1 MVCNSNLDTARP
13 QAQSENSLT
22 EVIMMQRG
30 VPLRSVDDARL
41 ADGDVTDTQGRV
53 LYRATPLR
61 WVWCGPSVLWLYP
74 FGRVTRGVA

>member
-1 MVCNSNLDTARP
+1 
-13 QAQSENSLT
+13 
-22 EVIMMQRG
+22 MMQRG

-61 WVWCGPSVLWLYP
+61 WVWCALILWGVVLFLTAWEE
-74 FGRVTRGVA
+74 R